1 MTSPIPTGI
10 SKLSPM
16 STPPTMNGGNQ
27 QSQPQAGH
35 PSNNG
40 QSNPT
45 NQNNLLGFNS
55 MNGNQLDGCNN
66 GLIEPPDSGT
76 ANGLANNHNANLHA
90 GSNVGANCTSKWQAA
105 LANTNNLLNNNL
117 INNNLINNNL
127 LSNNLI
133 NNFNNFLPSQL
144 HHHPVNHHLVNHQL
158 ANHHSM
164 YSIDSKPQIF

>member
-1 MTSPIPTGI
+1 
-10 SKLSPM
+10 M
-16 STPPTMNGGNQ
+16 STPPTMNGSNQ
-27 QSQPQAGH
+27 QQTQPPTGH
-35 PSNNG
+35 PNNG
-40 QSNPT
+40 SNQANQS
-45 NQNNLLGFNS
+45 NLLGFNS

-66 GLIEPPDSGT
+66 VNLIEPPDSST
-76 ANGLANNHNANLHA
+76 TNGLANGHNNLLPNA

-117 INNNLINNNL
+117 INNNL

-144 HHHPVNHHLVNHQL
+144 HHHHPVNHHLVNHQL

>member
-1 MTSPIPTGI
+1 
-10 SKLSPM
+10 M
-16 STPPTMNGGNQ
+16 STPPTMSNQ
-27 QSQPQAGH
+27 QQQQQPTGH
-35 PSNNG
+35 ASNNG
-40 QSNPT
+40 QANPAN
-45 NQNNLLGFNS
+45 NQSNLLGFNS
-55 MNGNQLDGCNN
+55 MNGNQLENCNN
-66 GLIEPPDSGT
+66 VNLVEPPDT
-76 ANGLANNHNANLHA
+76 ANLANSHNSNLVPNIGSNI